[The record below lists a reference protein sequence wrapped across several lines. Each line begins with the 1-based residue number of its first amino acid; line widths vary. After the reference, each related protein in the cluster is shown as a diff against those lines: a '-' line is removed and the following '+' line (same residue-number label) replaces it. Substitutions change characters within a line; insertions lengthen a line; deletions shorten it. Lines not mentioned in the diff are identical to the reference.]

1 MPEQDVHTG
10 KLSLETVPVFGS
22 NGTCGKQHFKI
33 PYLAF
38 VKTFGEHRMAL
49 QGRNAFSAADKRPVN
64 IQERHH
70 EQDLPHQIQPTHRCL
85 RGRG

>member
-1 MPEQDVHTG
+1 MYLAAMT
-10 KLSLETVPVFGS
+10 TR
-22 NGTCGKQHFKI
+22 GKQHFKI

-38 VKTFGEHRMAL
+38 VKTFGEHQMAL
-49 QGRNAFSAADKRPVN
+49 QGRNAFSAAGKRPVN

-85 RGRG
+85 CGRG